1 MFTRLLANANDAWE
15 FPSMGKMYEVHCLPV
30 WGGGQ
35 SCFAMNSLCF
45 NQM

>member
-30 WGGGQ
+30 WGGG
-35 SCFAMNSLCF
+35 AELLCNEF
-45 NQM
+45 TVF